1 MKLHEGF
8 VQLDQISP
16 TSRSPKHAV
25 TVNSMGKGQKM
36 ASNQENKKS
45 ISSATETWR
54 QTKKKSQSIIR
65 FTQLK
70 QEPYILSGSTKETG
84 NPRLIAEIIRS
95 RKREREG
102 IELPCFGA
110 FCFPLTPSDS
120 PSDAERPA
128 LG

>member
-1 MKLHEGF
+1 MQHHEGF

-16 TSRSPKHAV
+16 TSRSPKHAL
-25 TVNSMGKGQKM
+25 TVNSMGKCQKM

-84 NPRLIAEIIRS
+84 NPRLIAEIFRS

-102 IELPCFGA
+102 IELPRFGA

-128 LG
+128 SG